1 QREYVQTIG
10 TSARSLLGI
19 VNDVL
24 DMSRI
29 EAGKLVVDNVGF
41 DIRRCIA
48 ETLETLAPVAY
59 EKNLELLWQVD
70 NDVPEGLR
78 GDPLRLRQMIT
89 NLAGNAIKF
98 TTSGHVHVHV
108 STAVLSD
115 DARKLQNRITET
127 GRGLSEA
134 DRRRLSRTL
143 EQVSS

>member
-24 DMSRI
+24 DISRI

-41 DIRRCIA
+41 DIRRCIS

-70 NDVPEGLR
+70 NDVPDGLR

-89 NLAGNAIKF
+89 NLVGNAIKF
-98 TTSGHVHVHV
+98 TSSGHIHLHVF
-108 STAVLSD
+108 TAESAEGLK
-115 DARKLQNRITET
+115 RLQIRITDT
-127 GRGLSEA
+127 GRGIS
-134 DRRRLSRTL
+134 
-143 EQVSS
+143 